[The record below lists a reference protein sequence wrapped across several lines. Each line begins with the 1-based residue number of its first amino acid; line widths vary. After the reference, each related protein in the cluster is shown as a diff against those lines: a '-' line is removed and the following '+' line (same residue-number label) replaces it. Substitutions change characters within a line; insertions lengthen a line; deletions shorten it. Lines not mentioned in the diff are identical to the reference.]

1 MSMANEIK
9 FICGLSNWEKYISVF
24 LMPLAEGPNGIKTH
38 LPKAIEYCLNH
49 PEFTLCLCVGTTVVR
64 ALETAQGKPI
74 STLGM
79 KLMKKAYVKA
89 IESNYRFYGFGDST
103 LII

>member
-9 FICGLSNWEKYISVF
+9 FICGLSDWEEYISKVMKTFNLKESQLF
-24 LMPLAEGPNGIKTH
+24 LMPLAEGSNGIKTH

-64 ALETAQGKPI
+64 ALETVQGKPI

-79 KLMKKAYVKA
+79 SLCK
-89 IESNYRFYGFGDST
+89 SN
-103 LII
+103 